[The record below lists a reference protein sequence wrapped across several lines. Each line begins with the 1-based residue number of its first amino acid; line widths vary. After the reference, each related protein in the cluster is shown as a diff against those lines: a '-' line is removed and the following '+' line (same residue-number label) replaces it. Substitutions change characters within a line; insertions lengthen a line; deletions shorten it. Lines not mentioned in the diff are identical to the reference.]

1 MKYRITIS
9 PTALK
14 MLQQIK
20 DKRVREKLVER
31 IDSLTEEPEK
41 QGKPMVAD
49 LAGYRSIRAIGQ
61 RYRIIYKVEEERI
74 IVFILVVG
82 IRKEGDKGDI
92 YNLARKLVRLG
103 LAESSEK
110 RPRK

>member
-1 MKYRITIS
+1 
-9 PTALK
+9 